1 MAEQNL
7 TNPTQEPTTTT
18 AAEAALAEAEA
29 RAAAAE
35 AALAAAKAKAAQ
47 AALAQARAQAAAA
60 KAAEPT
66 AALAEPTPAP
76 ATAEPEPKAAP
87 ATAEAQ
93 AEPTAEAPDKKSA
106 LGVIKTVF
114 TLLIVLISVGMMIF
128 TIVSVRTFNR
138 TDRKLFGY
146 GVYIVLSDSMSATDF
161 NAGDLVFTKPVDPST
176 LREGDIIAFIS
187 TNEESYGSVVTHK
200 IRSLTYD
207 QNGNPGFVTYGT
219 TTDTD
224 DAEIVTYMNVLG
236 QYQFAL
242 PKVGSFFTFMRTVPG
257 YIVCILTPFLIL
269 IVIQALDAI
278 RLFRLY
284 KKEQMEEV
292 EREREALRLERER
305 SEAMMS
311 ELLALKASM
320 TNATPSGG
328 ADRETG
334 A

>member
-1 MAEQNL
+1 ME
-7 TNPTQEPTTTT
+7 
-18 AAEAALAEAEA
+18 
-29 RAAAAE
+29 
-35 AALAAAKAKAAQ
+35 
-47 AALAQARAQAAAA
+47 
-60 KAAEPT
+60 
-66 AALAEPTPAP
+66 AEPTPA
-76 ATAEPEPKAAP
+76 AE
-87 ATAEAQ
+87 T
-93 AEPTAEAPDKKSA
+93 AEPTAEPENKRST
-106 LGVIKTVF
+106 LGVVKSVF
-114 TLLIVLISVGMMIF
+114 TALIVLISVGMMIF

-138 TDRKLFGY
+138 TDRNLFGY
-146 GVYIVLSDSMSATDF
+146 GAYIVLSDSMSATDF

>member
-1 MAEQNL
+1 MEQKLTPETETKTMKAAES
-7 TNPTQEPTTTT
+7 TPTAEPTAAAIAAAEAEAA
-18 AAEAALAEAEA
+18 AAEAALAEARAKAAAAKAAATLAAA

-35 AALAAAKAKAAQ
+35 TPAT
-47 AALAQARAQAAAA
+47 
-60 KAAEPT
+60 E
-66 AALAEPTPAP
+66 TPAP
-76 ATAEPEPKAAP
+76 ETPAPETP
-87 ATAEAQ
+87 EAQ
-93 AEPTAEAPDKKSA
+93 ETPLKADKPKKSV

-114 TLLIVLISVGMMIF
+114 TVLITIIAVGMMIF

>member
-1 MAEQNL
+1 MAE
-7 TNPTQEPTTTT
+7 TTMTMPTQEPEMTET
-18 AAEAALAEAEA
+18 EAALAEA
-29 RAAAAE
+29 RA
-35 AALAAAKAKAAQ
+35 K
-47 AALAQARAQAAAA
+47 AAAA
-60 KAAEPT
+60 KAAAT
-66 AALAEPTPAP
+66 LAAAKAAAAETPATETPAP
-76 ATAEPEPKAAP
+76 ETPAPETP
-87 ATAEAQ
+87 EAQ
-93 AEPTAEAPDKKSA
+93 ETPLKADKPKKSV

-114 TLLIVLISVGMMIF
+114 TVLITVIAVGMMLF
-128 TIVSVRTFNR
+128 TIISVRTFNR
-138 TDRKLFGY
+138 TDRNLFGY
-146 GVYIVLSDSMSATDF
+146 GAYIVLSDSMSATDF
-161 NAGDLVFTKPVDPST
+161 SAGDLVFTKPVDPST

>member
-35 AALAAAKAKAAQ
+35 AALAEAKAAAAQ

-60 KAAEPT
+60 KAAVPT
-66 AALAEPTPAP
+66 AETPAAEPTPAAA
-76 ATAEPEPKAAP
+76 ATVEAEPTPAAE
-87 ATAEAQ
+87 T
-93 AEPTAEAPDKKSA
+93 AEPTAEPENKRST
-106 LGVIKTVF
+106 LGVVKSVF
-114 TLLIVLISVGMMIF
+114 TALIVLISVGMMIF

-138 TDRKLFGY
+138 TDRNLFGY
-146 GVYIVLSDSMSATDF
+146 GAYIVLSDSMSATDF